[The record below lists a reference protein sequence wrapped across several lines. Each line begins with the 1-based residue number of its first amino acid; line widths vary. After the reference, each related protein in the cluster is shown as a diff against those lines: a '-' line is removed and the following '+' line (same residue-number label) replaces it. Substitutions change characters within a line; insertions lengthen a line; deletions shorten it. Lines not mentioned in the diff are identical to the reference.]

1 MIKRLQVKFVLAAML
16 ALVLVVGVIM
26 VTVNALNY
34 HGIVANAD
42 GVLALLQQND
52 GRFPSPKALPGEG
65 GPPAQEDAA
74 WGNAP
79 RDGQGFSPE
88 LPYESR
94 YFTVELDADGGVL
107 TVDTGRIAAID
118 TGDAVDYA
126 TAVYAGGRD
135 AGFAGEYRY
144 AVAQDGQGVRIVFL
158 DCGRS
163 LATFRLFLAASLG
176 TSALGLAAVLVL
188 LMLLSA
194 RVVRPVSDAYER
206 QKRFI
211 TDAGHE
217 LKTPLTILDA
227 DAELLEMDLGP
238 DNEWLADIR
247 AQVRRLAGLTN
258 DLIALARLQE
268 GDQATPRLDLPLS
281 DLAAEAA
288 RSFQAPART
297 GGKTLQADIAP
308 GLWVCGEESA
318 LRKLVSILLDN
329 AVKYAPEGSAIRL
342 GLDRQGHFARLWV
355 QNPAPGLA
363 PAQLP
368 RLFDR
373 FYRADTA
380 RGEGGH
386 GIGLALAQA
395 IAGAHHGRIAA
406 DAPQPGTLRVTVWLP
421 LAKPPAG

>member
-1 MIKRLQVKFVLAAML
+1 MIKRLQIKFVLAAML
-16 ALVLVVGVIM
+16 ALMLVVGVIM
-26 VTVNALNY
+26 ATVNALNY
-34 HGIVANAD
+34 RGVVASAD

-52 GRFPSPKALPGEG
+52 GRFPLGKTPPDEG
-65 GPPAQEDAA
+65 GDPKTGPDDAP
-74 WGNAP
+74 GP
-79 RDGQGFSPE
+79 GHGFSPE

-118 TGDAVDYA
+118 TDDAMDYA
-126 TAVYAGGRD
+126 AAVYDGGRD
-135 AGFAGEYRY
+135 RGFAGEYRY
-144 AVAQDGQGVRIVFL
+144 AVARTDEGVRIVFL

-176 TSALGLAAVLVL
+176 ASALGLAAVLVL

-227 DAELLEMDLGP
+227 DAELLEMDLGA

-247 AQVRRLAGLTN
+247 LQVHRLTGLTN
-258 DLIALARLQE
+258 DLIALARMQE
-268 GDQATPRLDLPLS
+268 SAPPLPHTPLCLS
-281 DLAAEAA
+281 DLAAQTA
-288 RSFQAPART
+288 RSFAAPAAT
-297 GGKTLQADIAP
+297 GGKTLQTDITP
-308 GLWVCGEESA
+308 GLWVCGEEKD
-318 LRKLVSILLDN
+318 LRKLASILLDN
-329 AVKYAPEGSAIRL
+329 AVKYAPEGALIRL
-342 GLDRQGHFARLWV
+342 GLERQGHGVRLWV
-355 QNPAPGLA
+355 HNPAPALA
-363 PAQLP
+363 PDQLP

-373 FYRADTA
+373 FYRGDAA

-395 IAGAHHGRIAA
+395 IALAHRGRIAA
-406 DAPQPGTLRVTVWLP
+406 DAPEPGTLRVSVWLP
-421 LAKPPAG
+421 AAKAPDAPA